1 MNKINNDR
9 WKMNQLIRT
18 IRSLANMNQ
27 EQFAKE
33 IGATPLS
40 INRWEN
46 GKTIPN
52 RMAQT
57 QLVEFCREHQIDMF
71 DYIVDEVRC
80 SPTDNRMIVYHG
92 SKKGIDGEIKPI
104 SREYCDFGR
113 GFYLGTETSQ
123 PLTLI
128 CDEKNPKFY
137 ALKFDLDGL
146 NVLNV
151 DVGLEWAMLIAY
163 YRGYMKD
170 VKGSAIYNHY
180 ANMANG
186 YDVICGYIANDR
198 MYQVMKRFFEKEIT
212 DIALINSLSV
222 LDLGKQYVCLTEKS
236 CKHLE
241 IVFTKELS
249 SLELAI
255 LREKSILRREE
266 GIAKT
271 EEILVKYRRD
281 GKFFDEIMRG

>member
-1 MNKINNDR
+1 M
-9 WKMNQLIRT
+9 
-18 IRSLANMNQ
+18 SQ
-27 EQFAKE
+27 EQFAKAL
-33 IGATPLS
+33 GTTPLS

-46 GKTIPN
+46 GKTVPN
-52 RMAQT
+52 KMAQT
-57 QLVEFCREHQIDMF
+57 QLVEFCREHQIDLF
-71 DYIVDEVRC
+71 DYIAEQVRYI
-80 SPTDNRMIVYHG
+80 PTDKRMVVYHG
-92 SKKGIDGEIKPI
+92 SKKGIVGDIKPI
-104 SREYCDFGR
+104 SRAYCDFGR

-128 CDEKNPKFY
+128 CDEKSPKFY
-137 ALKFDLDGL
+137 TLKFDLDGL

-151 DVGLEWAMLIAY
+151 EMGLEWAMLIAY
-163 YRGYMKD
+163 YRGYMKEA
-170 VKGSAIYNHY
+170 KGSRLYDRY
-180 ANMANG
+180 AKMADG

-222 LDLGKQYVCLTEKS
+222 LDLGKQYVCLTEKA

-241 IVFTKELS
+241 IVATKELS
-249 SLELAI
+249 ALELAI

-271 EEILVKYRRD
+271 EEILVKYRRE
-281 GKFFDEIMRG
+281 GRFFDEIMRGQL